1 MSSWRDAAARP
12 LRVLVIQRQAVIS
25 EELQERLARGGMN
38 VVAAVDTAR
47 AAIETNRL
55 RPDVILMDIR
65 PSSGERGVDSAIDF
79 LRQVDVRE
87 LETRAARALAAARRL
102 YATLS
107 AREREV
113 FGRVVQGKLNKQ
125 IANDLHITERTVKA
139 HRAQVMRKMNVHSL
153 AELTRLAEHLGI

>member
-1 MSSWRDAAARP
+1 MSPWRDAAARP
-12 LRVLVIQRQAVIS
+12 LRVLVIHREAVIS
-25 EELQERLARGGMN
+25 EELQERLARGGMT
-38 VVAAVDTAR
+38 VVAAVDTVR
-47 AAIETNRL
+47 AAIETSRV

-65 PSSGERGVDSAIDF
+65 PSSGERGVDSAVEF

-87 LETRAARALAAARRL
+87 LETRAARALTAARRL

-107 AREREV
+107 ARECEV

-125 IANDLHITERTVKA
+125 IANDLDITERTVKA